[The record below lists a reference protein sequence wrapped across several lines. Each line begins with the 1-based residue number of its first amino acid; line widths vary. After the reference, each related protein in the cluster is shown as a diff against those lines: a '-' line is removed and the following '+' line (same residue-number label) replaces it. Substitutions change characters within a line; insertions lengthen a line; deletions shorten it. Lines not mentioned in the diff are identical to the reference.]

1 MMRRKI
7 LSALILTVIISF
19 QLMAQLPIMK
29 EINGAWK
36 FHKVGTND
44 WHNATVPG
52 CVHTDLLANKM
63 IPDPFFR
70 DNESK
75 VQWVDK
81 NSWEYETVLS
91 VDKATLSR
99 QNIELCFKGL
109 DTFAEVFLNDKH
121 LLSTDNMFCEWKAD
135 VKNILVE
142 GNNTLRVLFHSP
154 VAMGLLNRDKFN
166 LEAPTG
172 YNLEFISTSD
182 WPSVGPYMRKAAY
195 MFGWDW
201 GPKLTTSGI
210 WRPVYLKAWDN
221 ARINDLQVVQ
231 NSLTA
236 SKAAISV
243 NATIEA
249 TTVSGGT
256 LNLSYSLNGKSVSLE
271 SHSVKLEKGINEVK
285 IDFAINNPAI
295 WWPNGLGNHPVY
307 EFTASLKVGQNE
319 IDKFIAHSGLRTIK
333 LIQTPEADGGKSFYF
348 EVNGVPVFAK
358 GSNYIPSDIFP
369 SRVTNDHYEKLIGA
383 AADANQ
389 NMFRVWGGGIYE
401 NDIFY
406 DLCDK
411 NGIMI
416 WQDFAFAAHSPDY
429 PEYQESIQREVKE
442 NILRLR
448 NHPCIALWCGNNEM
462 DLVWNLLMKKYFGIP
477 LSKDTNV
484 LSSLISLLP
493 PAGEVDPK
501 VKDRVMKAYDDIF
514 YKIIPEAIEK
524 YDYKSHDYWPSSPM
538 GGYRAPMSMSKPESG
553 DMHYYVAY
561 VNKPFSNILESP
573 SHFFSE
579 HGFQSWPDKKVV
591 YQFTNPEDRDKNSAV
606 MRAHN
611 KAMVGNSVLDKYIK
625 MYYKVPKDF
634 DSYIYVVQ
642 VLQDACMKLS
652 LETHRRWMPYTMGS
666 LYWQLNDVW
675 PVASWASIDYQNNPK
690 GLYYIVKRAFARTIV
705 IPSNFKNDFAV
716 NVVTDSREAFK
727 AKMEMKIM
735 DFNGKQLWSKSLPVN
750 MSPNTSTVFF
760 KSKTKELIANMD
772 TTQIVFSVK
781 LLQGN
786 KLLADNISYFSAPK
800 DLKLPKPSISKV
812 VTVSDKGYTITL
824 SSDKLV
830 KDLYLSTDEKGQFS
844 DNYFDMLPGEK
855 VTVTFKTDEKIE
867 NPGDKIKL
875 FSLTDSF

>member
-1 MMRRKI
+1 MRRKI

>member
-1 MMRRKI
+1 
-7 LSALILTVIISF
+7 
-19 QLMAQLPIMK
+19 MK